1 MGQRPKML
9 GVEDKVALREI
20 RILGDDLLRKTSR
33 EVEIVDDRIKELIND
48 MIETMVKS
56 EGVGLA
62 APQIGILKRI
72 VIVMDG
78 DKIIPLV
85 NPKIVEA
92 SGEAVDYEGCLSVKK
107 KSVKVKRPTMVK
119 VQALDKDGKEIEFIA
134 KDFFARVICHELD
147 HLDGILI
154 VDKAEE

>member
-1 MGQRPKML
+1 
-9 GVEDKVALREI
+9 
-20 RILGDDLLRKTSR
+20 
-33 EVEIVDDRIKELIND
+33 
-48 MIETMVKS
+48 MVKS

-85 NPKIVEA
+85 NPKIIEH

-107 KSVKVKRPTMVK
+107 QTVKVKRPTMVK
-119 VQALDKDGKEIEFIA
+119 VQALDENGNEIEFVA

-154 VDKAEE
+154 VDKAE

>member
-1 MGQRPKML
+1 M
-9 GVEDKVALREI
+9 ALREI
-20 RILGDDLLRKTSR
+20 RILGDELLRKRSR
-33 EVEIVDDRIKELIND
+33 EVEIVDERIKELIKD

-85 NPKIVEA
+85 NPKIIEQ
-92 SGEAVDYEGCLSVKK
+92 SGEAIDYEGCLSVKK
-107 KSVKVKRPTMVK
+107 QTVKVKRPTMVK
-119 VQALDKDGKEIEFIA
+119 VQALDKDGKEIEFVA

>member
-1 MGQRPKML
+1 M
-9 GVEDKVALREI
+9 ALREI
-20 RILGDDLLRKTSR
+20 RILGDDLLRKKSR

-48 MIETMVKS
+48 MIETMIKS

-85 NPKIVEA
+85 NPPKIERCYVTTYLETKDMLPIIDELSKLRDLGYMFDA
-92 SGEAVDYEGCLSVKK
+92 KTFEEYESWN
-107 KSVKVKRPTMVK
+107 
-119 VQALDKDGKEIEFIA
+119 
-134 KDFFARVICHELD
+134 
-147 HLDGILI
+147 
-154 VDKAEE
+154 KAQK

>member
-1 MGQRPKML
+1 M
-9 GVEDKVALREI
+9 ALREI
-20 RILGDDLLRKTSR
+20 RILGDDLLRKPSR
-33 EVEIVDDRIKELIND
+33 EVEVVDERIKELIKD
-48 MIETMVKS
+48 MIETMINS

-72 VIVMDG
+72 VIVMNG

-85 NPKIVEA
+85 NPKIIEH

-107 KSVKVKRPTMVK
+107 QTVKVKRPTMVK
-119 VQALDKDGKEIEFIA
+119 VQALDENGNEIEFVA

-154 VDKAEE
+154 VDKSEE

>member
-1 MGQRPKML
+1 M
-9 GVEDKVALREI
+9 ALREI
-20 RILGDDLLRKTSR
+20 RILGDDLLRKKSR
-33 EVEIVDDRIKELIND
+33 EVEVVDDRIKELIND

-78 DKIIPLV
+78 DRIIPLV
-85 NPKIVEA
+85 NPKIIES
-92 SGEAVDYEGCLSVKK
+92 SGEAVDSEGCLSVKK
-107 KSVKVKRPTMVK
+107 QTVKVKRPTMVK
-119 VQALDKDGKEIEFIA
+119 VQALDKDGKEIEFVA

-154 VDKAEE
+154 VDKAV

>member
-1 MGQRPKML
+1 M
-9 GVEDKVALREI
+9 ALREI

-33 EVEIVDDRIKELIND
+33 EVEVVDERIKELIKD

-85 NPKIVEA
+85 NPKIIEH

-107 KSVKVKRPTMVK
+107 QTVKVKRPTMVK
-119 VQALDKDGKEIEFIA
+119 VQALDENGNEIEFVA

-154 VDKAEE
+154 VDKAE

>member
-1 MGQRPKML
+1 
-9 GVEDKVALREI
+9 VALREI
-20 RILGDDLLRKTSR
+20 RILGDDLLRKKSR
-33 EVEIVDDRIKELIND
+33 EVEKVDDRIKELIKD
-48 MIETMVKS
+48 MIETMIKF
-56 EGVGLA
+56 EGVGIA

-85 NPKIVEA
+85 NPIIVEQ
-92 SGEAVDYEGCLSVKK
+92 SGEAIDYEGCLSVKK

-119 VQALDKDGKEIEFIA
+119 VQALDENGKEIEFVA
-134 KDFFARVICHELD
+134 KDFFARVISHELD

-154 VDKAEE
+154 VDKSEE

>member
-1 MGQRPKML
+1 M
-9 GVEDKVALREI
+9 ALREI

-33 EVEIVDDRIKELIND
+33 EVEVVDDRIKELIND

-85 NPKIVEA
+85 NPKIIEQ
-92 SGEAVDYEGCLSVKK
+92 SGEAFDYEGCLSVKK
-107 KSVKVKRPTMVK
+107 QTVKVKRPTMVK
-119 VQALDKDGKEIEFIA
+119 VQALDKDGNEIELVQNVVW
-134 KDFFARVICHELD
+134 DY
-147 HLDGILI
+147 
-154 VDKAEE
+154 

>member
-1 MGQRPKML
+1 
-9 GVEDKVALREI
+9 VALREI

-33 EVEIVDDRIKELIND
+33 EVEVVDERIKELIND

-85 NPKIVEA
+85 NPKIIEY
-92 SGEAVDYEGCLSVKK
+92 SGEAIDYEGCLSVKK
-107 KSVKVKRPTMVK
+107 QTVKVKRPTMVK
-119 VQALDKDGKEIEFIA
+119 VQALDKDGKEIEFVA